1 MRVVQH
7 LFVGGDVDVRN
18 VADHQDTLL
27 DFVGIANE
35 IVHLAERVIVFLGVV
50 VELLHLL
57 KSIQGILDRLTSSGN
72 FFDRVGNVARKIG
85 RVSHHPLGMSLST
98 NESGKQ

>member
-1 MRVVQH
+1 MRVAQH
-7 LFVGGDVDVRN
+7 LFVGMHIDVRN
-18 VADHQDTLL
+18 VAHHQDTLL

-35 IVHLAERVIVFLGVV
+35 IVHLAELVIVFLGVV
-50 VELLHLL
+50 VELFHLL
-57 KSIQGILDRLTSSGN
+57 KSIQGILDRLTGRGN

>member
-18 VADHQDTLL
+18 IAHHQDALL

-85 RVSHHPLGMSLST
+85 RVSHHPLGMSLAT
-98 NESGKQ
+98 KKHGKQ